1 MIKTLHKVGL
11 EGAYFH
17 IIKAVYDKPTAN
29 VILNGENLKAFTLR
43 SGKKQICPLLP
54 LLFNIDLEVLATA
67 IREEKEM
74 NGIQV
79 GKEEVNLS
87 LFAND
92 MILHI
97 ENPIY
102 DSRKLLKLINEFSKF
117 AALKI
122 NTQQSLVFLYTIN
135 EISER

>member
-1 MIKTLHKVGL
+1 MLW
-11 EGAYFH
+11 FC
-17 IIKAVYDKPTAN
+17 KPTAN